1 MPRGLPSPCCD
12 THRRRAGGRG
22 RRARASARRRCQGA
36 SQLPCGGPCGI
47 QGSLRRR
54 RRGSTAIL
62 SQERSSKEMQSDL
75 RQEMHRILGELVEG
89 EPGQRVFLTLGS
101 EPVAVQAI
109 ECLYKAGCL
118 SGPGP
123 TSPMITLKGYD
134 YYERI
139 KAPRLY
145 WFRNNWFPVG
155 VLVATSAVTLIAH
168 ALL

>member
-1 MPRGLPSPCCD
+1 
-12 THRRRAGGRG
+12 
-22 RRARASARRRCQGA
+22 
-36 SQLPCGGPCGI
+36 
-47 QGSLRRR
+47 
-54 RRGSTAIL
+54 
-62 SQERSSKEMQSDL
+62 MQSDL

-109 ECLYKAGCL
+109 ECLYEAGCL